1 MNSPYM
7 IASDLIELTPADPE
21 TVRQIRWQID
31 RHLRNENDRNR
42 ARKAAQ
48 DANTYQ
54 RRRTDGEA
62 A

>member
-1 MNSPYM
+1 MTTFLQP
-7 IASDLIELTPADPE
+7 SDLIELTPADPE

-31 RHLRNENDRNR
+31 RHIASENARN
-42 ARKAAQ
+42 ALRKAAQ
-48 DANTYQ
+48 EANTYQ